1 MQPLRLPCP
10 RSQPGKRPLPA
21 AREKLFPMSFPFAAT
36 RKAPDRK
43 CQPGWGLQRQAPLPR
58 RGHSAGANGPRFG
71 FPGWSIL
78 QVPVLSSLAREKSAS
93 KSDMSVRQGW
103 RFLMPP
109 LLPGTL
115 GCPGSR
121 TRTMPLG
128 RGSAPAGQARIPRS
142 RLPGLHASRQGE
154 LSRVLPGHSL
164 LQCAPDHTL
173 ARTHTRTRRASK
185 TQAPSDSNPAR
196 RSDRPGTLPSPP
208 PGCPCG
214 AIGEGF
220 PSESPAAQSTA
231 AASEERGSL
240 SPARTAPVSARARG
254 RTRPLSSVPCPLLR
268 GDRRLLPPPAGKDCG
283 HPRPGHSPTKRTM
296 QKAFAKIMLQS
307 LAQLENLCKQL
318 YETTD
323 TATRLQAEKAL
334 VEFTNSPDCLSKCQ
348 LLLERGSSSYSQ
360 LLAATCLTKLVSRTN
375 NPLPLEQR
383 IDIRNYVLN
392 YLATRPKL
400 ATFVT
405 QALIQLYARI
415 TKLGWFDCQKDE
427 YVFRNVI
434 TDVTRFL
441 QDSVEHCIIGVT
453 ILSQLTNEIN
463 QADTT
468 HPLTKHRKI
477 ASSFR
482 DSSLFDIFTLSCNL
496 LKQASGKNLNLN
508 DESQHGL
515 LMQLLK
521 LTHNCLNFDFI
532 GTSTDE
538 SSDDLCTVQIPTSW
552 RSAFLDSSTL
562 QLFFDLYHSIPPSFS
577 PLVLSCLVQIASVRR
592 SLFNNAERAK
602 FLSHLVDGVKR
613 ILENPQSLSDPNNY
627 HEFCRLLARLKSNY
641 QLGEL
646 VKVENY
652 PEVIRLIANF
662 TVTSLQHWEFAPN
675 SVHYLLS
682 LWQRLAASVPYVK
695 ATEPHMLETYTP
707 EVTKAYITSRLE
719 SVHIILRDGLEDPL
733 DDTGLVQQQLD
744 QLSTIGRCEYEKTCA
759 LLVQLFDQSAQS
771 YQELLQSAT
780 ASPMDVAVQEGRLT
794 WLVYIIGAV
803 IGGRVS
809 FASTDEQD
817 AMDGELVCRVLQL
830 MNLTD
835 SRLAQAG
842 NEKLE
847 LAMLSFFEQFRK
859 IYIGDQVQKSSK
871 LYRRLSEVLGLND
884 ETMVLSV
891 FIGKIIT
898 NLKYWGRCEP
908 ITSKTLQL
916 LNDLSIGYSSVRK
929 LVKLSAVQFML
940 NNHTS
945 EHFSFLG
952 INNQSNLTDMR
963 CRTTFYT
970 ALGRLLMVDL
980 GEDEDQYEQFMLP
993 LTAAFETVAQMF
1005 STNTFNEQEAKRTLV
1020 GLVRDLRGI
1029 AFAFNAKTSF
1039 MMLFEWIYPSYM
1051 PILQRAI
1058 ELWYH
1063 DPACTT
1069 PVLKLMAEL
1078 VHNRSQRLQ
1087 FDVSSPNGILLF
1099 RETSKM
1105 ITTYGNRILTLGEVP
1120 KDQVYALKLKGISI
1134 CFSMLKAALSGSY
1147 VNFGVFRLYGDDA
1160 LDNALQTFIKLLLSI
1175 PHSDL
1180 LDYPKLSQSYYSLL
1194 EVLTQDHMNFIAS
1207 LEPHVIMY
1215 ILSSISEGL
1224 TALDTMVCT
1233 GCCSCLD
1240 HIVTYLF
1247 KQLSR
1252 STKKRTT
1259 PLTQESDRFLHIMQQ
1274 HPEMIQQMLSTVLN
1288 IIIFEDCRNQWSMS
1302 RPLLGLILLNEKY
1315 FSDLRNS
1322 IVNSQPPEKQ
1332 QAMHLCFE
1340 NLMEGIER
1348 NLLTKNRD
1356 RFTQNLSAFRREVN
1370 DSMKNSTY
1378 GVNSNDMM
1386 S

>member
-1 MQPLRLPCP
+1 M
-10 RSQPGKRPLPA
+10 A
-21 AREKLFPMSFPFAAT
+21 
-36 RKAPDRK
+36 
-43 CQPGWGLQRQAPLPR
+43 
-58 RGHSAGANGPRFG
+58 
-71 FPGWSIL
+71 
-78 QVPVLSSLAREKSAS
+78 
-93 KSDMSVRQGW
+93 
-103 RFLMPP
+103 
-109 LLPGTL
+109 
-115 GCPGSR
+115 
-121 TRTMPLG
+121 
-128 RGSAPAGQARIPRS
+128 
-142 RLPGLHASRQGE
+142 
-154 LSRVLPGHSL
+154 
-164 LQCAPDHTL
+164 DH
-173 ARTHTRTRRASK
+173 
-185 TQAPSDSNPAR
+185 
-196 RSDRPGTLPSPP
+196 
-208 PGCPCG
+208 
-214 AIGEGF
+214 
-220 PSESPAAQSTA
+220 
-231 AASEERGSL
+231 
-240 SPARTAPVSARARG
+240 V
-254 RTRPLSSVPCPLLR
+254 
-268 GDRRLLPPPAGKDCG
+268 
-283 HPRPGHSPTKRTM
+283 
-296 QKAFAKIMLQS
+296 QS

-415 TKLGWFDCQKDE
+415 TKLGWFDCQKDD
-427 YVFRNVI
+427 YVFRNAI

-441 QDSVEHCIIGVT
+441 QDSVEYCIIGVT

-463 QADTT
+463 
-468 HPLTKHRKI
+468 
-477 ASSFR
+477 
-482 DSSLFDIFTLSCNL
+482 
-496 LKQASGKNLNLN
+496 QASGKNLNLN

-733 DDTGLVQQQLD
+733 EDTGLVQQQLD

-771 YQELLQSAT
+771 YQELLQSAS
-780 ASPMDVAVQEGRLT
+780 ASPMDIAVQEGRLT

-993 LTAAFETVAQMF
+993 LTAAFEAVAQMF
-1005 STNTFNEQEAKRTLV
+1005 STNSFNEQEAKRTLV

-1105 ITTYGNRILTLGEVP
+1105 ITMYGNRILTLGEVP
-1120 KDQVYALKLKGISI
+1120 KDQVYALKLKGVSI

-1259 PLTQESDRFLHIMQQ
+1259 PLNQESDRFLHIMQQ

>member
-1 MQPLRLPCP
+1 MGVSRGVALATHGPHIATPL
-10 RSQPGKRPLPA
+10 
-21 AREKLFPMSFPFAAT
+21 
-36 RKAPDRK
+36 D
-43 CQPGWGLQRQAPLPR
+43 
-58 RGHSAGANGPRFG
+58 
-71 FPGWSIL
+71 
-78 QVPVLSSLAREKSAS
+78 
-93 KSDMSVRQGW
+93 
-103 RFLMPP
+103 
-109 LLPGTL
+109 
-115 GCPGSR
+115 
-121 TRTMPLG
+121 
-128 RGSAPAGQARIPRS
+128 
-142 RLPGLHASRQGE
+142 
-154 LSRVLPGHSL
+154 
-164 LQCAPDHTL
+164 
-173 ARTHTRTRRASK
+173 
-185 TQAPSDSNPAR
+185 
-196 RSDRPGTLPSPP
+196 
-208 PGCPCG
+208 
-214 AIGEGF
+214 
-220 PSESPAAQSTA
+220 
-231 AASEERGSL
+231 
-240 SPARTAPVSARARG
+240 
-254 RTRPLSSVPCPLLR
+254 
-268 GDRRLLPPPAGKDCG
+268 
-283 HPRPGHSPTKRTM
+283 
-296 QKAFAKIMLQS
+296 S
-307 LAQLENLCKQL
+307 LAQLEILCKQL

-323 TATRLQAEKAL
+323 TSTRLQAEKAL

-360 LLAATCLTKLVSRTN
+360 LLAATCLSKLVSRTS

-383 IDIRNYVLN
+383 VDIRNYVLN

-400 ATFVT
+400 AAFVT

-415 TKLGWFDCQKDE
+415 TKLGWFDCQKED
-427 YVFRNVI
+427 YAFRNAI
-434 TDVTRFL
+434 ADVTRFL

-482 DSSLFDIFTLSCNL
+482 DTSLFDIFTLSCNL

-508 DESQHGL
+508 DEGQHGL

-521 LTHNCLNFDFI
+521 LAHNCLNFDFI

-562 QLFFDLYHSIPPSFS
+562 QLFFDLYHSIPPSLS

-652 PEVIRLIANF
+652 PE
-662 TVTSLQHWEFAPN
+662 HWEFAPN

-695 ATEPHMLETYTP
+695 ATEPHLLETYTP

-771 YQELLQSAT
+771 YQELLQSTNSSA
-780 ASPMDVAVQEGRLT
+780 MDIAVQEGRLT

-817 AMDGELVCRVLQL
+817 AMDGELVVLQL

-898 NLKYWGRCEP
+898 NLKYWGQCEP

-916 LNDLSIGYSSVRK
+916 LNDLSIGYPFLMDHFSVRK

-952 INNQSNLTDMR
+952 VNNQSNLSDMR

-980 GEDEDQYEQFMLP
+980 GEGPSPGEDEDQFEQFMLP
-993 LTAAFETVAQMF
+993 LTAAFEAVAQMF
-1005 STNTFNEQEAKRTLV
+1005 STNTFNEQEAKLSCGTTFL
-1020 GLVRDLRGI
+1020 
-1029 AFAFNAKTSF
+1029 
-1039 MMLFEWIYPSYM
+1039 
-1051 PILQRAI
+1051 
-1058 ELWYH
+1058 
-1063 DPACTT
+1063 PAPRQCSSSWQNWSTT
-1069 PVLKLMAEL
+1069 
-1078 VHNRSQRLQ
+1078 
-1087 FDVSSPNGILLF
+1087 
-1099 RETSKM
+1099 
-1105 ITTYGNRILTLGEVP
+1105 GNRILTLGEVP

-1134 CFSMLKAALSGSY
+1134 CFSMLKAVLSGNY

-1233 GCCSCLD
+1233 GCCSSLD

-1252 STKKRTT
+1252 STKKR
-1259 PLTQESDRFLHIMQQ
+1259 PAPMAQESDRFLHIMQQ

-1315 FSDLRNS
+1315 FADLRNS

-1356 RFTQNLSAFRREVN
+1356 RFTQNLSVFRREVN

-1378 GVNSNDMM
+1378 GMNSNDMM

>member
-1 MQPLRLPCP
+1 L
-10 RSQPGKRPLPA
+10 
-21 AREKLFPMSFPFAAT
+21 
-36 RKAPDRK
+36 
-43 CQPGWGLQRQAPLPR
+43 
-58 RGHSAGANGPRFG
+58 
-71 FPGWSIL
+71 
-78 QVPVLSSLAREKSAS
+78 
-93 KSDMSVRQGW
+93 
-103 RFLMPP
+103 
-109 LLPGTL
+109 
-115 GCPGSR
+115 
-121 TRTMPLG
+121 
-128 RGSAPAGQARIPRS
+128 
-142 RLPGLHASRQGE
+142 
-154 LSRVLPGHSL
+154 
-164 LQCAPDHTL
+164 
-173 ARTHTRTRRASK
+173 
-185 TQAPSDSNPAR
+185 
-196 RSDRPGTLPSPP
+196 
-208 PGCPCG
+208 
-214 AIGEGF
+214 
-220 PSESPAAQSTA
+220 
-231 AASEERGSL
+231 
-240 SPARTAPVSARARG
+240 
-254 RTRPLSSVPCPLLR
+254 
-268 GDRRLLPPPAGKDCG
+268 
-283 HPRPGHSPTKRTM
+283 
-296 QKAFAKIMLQS
+296 

-323 TATRLQAEKAL
+323 TGTRLQAEKAL
-334 VEFTNSPDCLSKCQ
+334 VEFTNSPECLSKCQ

-434 TDVTRFL
+434 NDVTRFL

-463 QADTT
+463 QVSATAFLSEADTT

-482 DSSLFDIFTLSCNL
+482 DSSLFDIFTLSCSL

-613 ILENPQSLSDPNNY
+613 ILENPQVSLAALHPLPSHFIPKKSFSCPPG
-627 HEFCRLLARLKSNY
+627 HLAK
-641 QLGEL
+641 GENCAAL
-646 VKVENY
+646 
-652 PEVIRLIANF
+652 
-662 TVTSLQHWEFAPN
+662 HWEFAPN

-733 DDTGLVQQQLD
+733 EDTGLVQQQLD

-771 YQELLQSAT
+771 YQELLQSAS
-780 ASPMDVAVQEGRLT
+780 ASPMDLAVQEGRLT

-916 LNDLSIGYSSVRK
+916 NSAASLTPCTYSSVRK

-993 LTAAFETVAQMF
+993 LTAAFEAVAQMF
-1005 STNTFNEQEAKRTLV
+1005 STNSFNEQEAKRTLV

-1029 AFAFNAKTSF
+1029 AFAFNAKSSF

-1120 KDQVYALKLKGISI
+1120 KDQVYALKLKGMEWLGMDWKS
-1134 CFSMLKAALSGSY
+1134 
-1147 VNFGVFRLYGDDA
+1147 
-1160 LDNALQTFIKLLLSI
+1160 
-1175 PHSDL
+1175 
-1180 LDYPKLSQSYYSLL
+1180 
-1194 EVLTQDHMNFIAS
+1194 
-1207 LEPHVIMY
+1207 
-1215 ILSSISEGL
+1215 
-1224 TALDTMVCT
+1224 
-1233 GCCSCLD
+1233 
-1240 HIVTYLF
+1240 
-1247 KQLSR
+1247 
-1252 STKKRTT
+1252 
-1259 PLTQESDRFLHIMQQ
+1259 
-1274 HPEMIQQMLSTVLN
+1274 HP
-1288 IIIFEDCRNQWSMS
+1288 
-1302 RPLLGLILLNEKY
+1302 
-1315 FSDLRNS
+1315 
-1322 IVNSQPPEKQ
+1322 
-1332 QAMHLCFE
+1332 A
-1340 NLMEGIER
+1340 
-1348 NLLTKNRD
+1348 
-1356 RFTQNLSAFRREVN
+1356 
-1370 DSMKNSTY
+1370 
-1378 GVNSNDMM
+1378 
-1386 S
+1386 

>member
-1 MQPLRLPCP
+1 M
-10 RSQPGKRPLPA
+10 
-21 AREKLFPMSFPFAAT
+21 KLNPF
-36 RKAPDRK
+36 
-43 CQPGWGLQRQAPLPR
+43 
-58 RGHSAGANGPRFG
+58 
-71 FPGWSIL
+71 
-78 QVPVLSSLAREKSAS
+78 
-93 KSDMSVRQGW
+93 
-103 RFLMPP
+103 PP
-109 LLPGTL
+109 LF
-115 GCPGSR
+115 S
-121 TRTMPLG
+121 
-128 RGSAPAGQARIPRS
+128 Q
-142 RLPGLHASRQGE
+142 
-154 LSRVLPGHSL
+154 
-164 LQCAPDHTL
+164 
-173 ARTHTRTRRASK
+173 
-185 TQAPSDSNPAR
+185 
-196 RSDRPGTLPSPP
+196 
-208 PGCPCG
+208 
-214 AIGEGF
+214 
-220 PSESPAAQSTA
+220 
-231 AASEERGSL
+231 
-240 SPARTAPVSARARG
+240 
-254 RTRPLSSVPCPLLR
+254 
-268 GDRRLLPPPAGKDCG
+268 
-283 HPRPGHSPTKRTM
+283 
-296 QKAFAKIMLQS
+296 
-307 LAQLENLCKQL
+307 
-318 YETTD
+318 
-323 TATRLQAEKAL
+323 
-334 VEFTNSPDCLSKCQ
+334 
-348 LLLERGSSSYSQ
+348 SSYSQ

-415 TKLGWFDCQKDE
+415 TKLGWFDCQKDD
-427 YVFRNVI
+427 YVFRNAI

-441 QDSVEHCIIGVT
+441 QDSVEYCIIGVT

-463 QADTT
+463 QVSATAFLIEADTT

-613 ILENPQSLSDPNNY
+613 ILENPQ
-627 HEFCRLLARLKSNY
+627 
-641 QLGEL
+641 
-646 VKVENY
+646 
-652 PEVIRLIANF
+652 
-662 TVTSLQHWEFAPN
+662 HWEFAPN

-733 DDTGLVQQQLD
+733 EDTGLVQQQLD

-771 YQELLQSAT
+771 YQELLQSAS
-780 ASPMDVAVQEGRLT
+780 ASPMDIAVQEGRLT

-993 LTAAFETVAQMF
+993 LTAAFEAVAQMF
-1005 STNTFNEQEAKRTLV
+1005 STNSFNEQEAKRTLV

-1105 ITTYGNRILTLGEVP
+1105 ITMYGNRILTLGEVP

-1259 PLTQESDRFLHIMQQ
+1259 PLNQESDRFLHIMQQ

>member
-1 MQPLRLPCP
+1 
-10 RSQPGKRPLPA
+10 
-21 AREKLFPMSFPFAAT
+21 
-36 RKAPDRK
+36 
-43 CQPGWGLQRQAPLPR
+43 
-58 RGHSAGANGPRFG
+58 
-71 FPGWSIL
+71 
-78 QVPVLSSLAREKSAS
+78 
-93 KSDMSVRQGW
+93 
-103 RFLMPP
+103 
-109 LLPGTL
+109 
-115 GCPGSR
+115 
-121 TRTMPLG
+121 
-128 RGSAPAGQARIPRS
+128 
-142 RLPGLHASRQGE
+142 
-154 LSRVLPGHSL
+154 
-164 LQCAPDHTL
+164 
-173 ARTHTRTRRASK
+173 
-185 TQAPSDSNPAR
+185 
-196 RSDRPGTLPSPP
+196 
-208 PGCPCG
+208 
-214 AIGEGF
+214 
-220 PSESPAAQSTA
+220 
-231 AASEERGSL
+231 
-240 SPARTAPVSARARG
+240 
-254 RTRPLSSVPCPLLR
+254 
-268 GDRRLLPPPAGKDCG
+268 
-283 HPRPGHSPTKRTM
+283 
-296 QKAFAKIMLQS
+296 
-307 LAQLENLCKQL
+307 
-318 YETTD
+318 
-323 TATRLQAEKAL
+323 
-334 VEFTNSPDCLSKCQ
+334 
-348 LLLERGSSSYSQ
+348 
-360 LLAATCLTKLVSRTN
+360 
-375 NPLPLEQR
+375 
-383 IDIRNYVLN
+383 
-392 YLATRPKL
+392 
-400 ATFVT
+400 
-405 QALIQLYARI
+405 
-415 TKLGWFDCQKDE
+415 
-427 YVFRNVI
+427 
-434 TDVTRFL
+434 
-441 QDSVEHCIIGVT
+441 
-453 ILSQLTNEIN
+453 
-463 QADTT
+463 
-468 HPLTKHRKI
+468 
-477 ASSFR
+477 
-482 DSSLFDIFTLSCNL
+482 
-496 LKQASGKNLNLN
+496 
-508 DESQHGL
+508 
-515 LMQLLK
+515 MQLLK
-521 LTHNCLNFDFI
+521 LAHNCLNFDFI

-562 QLFFDLYHSIPPSFS
+562 QLFFDLYHSIPPSLS

-613 ILENPQSLSDPNNY
+613 ILENPQSLSDLNNY

-733 DDTGLVQQQLD
+733 DDAGLVQQQLD

-771 YQELLQSAT
+771 YQELLQST
-780 ASPMDVAVQEGRLT
+780 NSSTMDIAVQEGRLT

-898 NLKYWGRCEP
+898 NLKYWGQCEP

-916 LNDLSIGYSSVRK
+916 LNDLSIGYPYTHV
-929 LVKLSAVQFML
+929 
-940 NNHTS
+940 S

-952 INNQSNLTDMR
+952 VNNQANLSDMR

-980 GEDEDQYEQFMLP
+980 GEDEDQFEQFMLP
-993 LTAAFETVAQMF
+993 LTAAFEAIAQMF
-1005 STNTFNEQEAKRTLV
+1005 STNTFNEQERTLV

-1039 MMLFEWIYPSYM
+1039 MMLFDWIYPSYM

-1063 DPACTT
+1063 VPACTT

-1087 FDVSSPNGILLF
+1087 FDFDVSSPNGILLF

-1134 CFSMLKAALSGSY
+1134 CFSMLKAVLSGNY

-1207 LEPHVIMY
+1207 LEPHVVMY

-1233 GCCSCLD
+1233 GCCSSLD

-1252 STKKRTT
+1252 STKKRAA
-1259 PLTQESDRFLHIMQQ
+1259 PMAQESDRFLHIMQQ

-1315 FSDLRNS
+1315 FADLRNS

-1356 RFTQNLSAFRREVN
+1356 R
-1370 DSMKNSTY
+1370 
-1378 GVNSNDMM
+1378 
-1386 S
+1386 

>member
-1 MQPLRLPCP
+1 MC
-10 RSQPGKRPLPA
+10 S
-21 AREKLFPMSFPFAAT
+21 
-36 RKAPDRK
+36 
-43 CQPGWGLQRQAPLPR
+43 
-58 RGHSAGANGPRFG
+58 N
-71 FPGWSIL
+71 
-78 QVPVLSSLAREKSAS
+78 LALKVSAS
-93 KSDMSVRQGW
+93 AD
-103 RFLMPP
+103 
-109 LLPGTL
+109 
-115 GCPGSR
+115 
-121 TRTMPLG
+121 
-128 RGSAPAGQARIPRS
+128 
-142 RLPGLHASRQGE
+142 
-154 LSRVLPGHSL
+154 
-164 LQCAPDHTL
+164 
-173 ARTHTRTRRASK
+173 
-185 TQAPSDSNPAR
+185 
-196 RSDRPGTLPSPP
+196 
-208 PGCPCG
+208 
-214 AIGEGF
+214 
-220 PSESPAAQSTA
+220 
-231 AASEERGSL
+231 
-240 SPARTAPVSARARG
+240 
-254 RTRPLSSVPCPLLR
+254 
-268 GDRRLLPPPAGKDCG
+268 
-283 HPRPGHSPTKRTM
+283 
-296 QKAFAKIMLQS
+296 S
-307 LAQLENLCKQL
+307 LAQLEILCKQL
-318 YETTD
+318 YETTE
-323 TATRLQAEKAL
+323 TGVRLQAEKAL

-360 LLAATCLTKLVSRTN
+360 LLAATCLSKLVSRTN

-400 ATFVT
+400 AEFVT
-405 QALIQLYARI
+405 QALIQLYSRI
-415 TKLGWFDCQKDE
+415 TKLGWFDCQKDD

-434 TDVTRFL
+434 ADVTRFL
-441 QDSVEHCIIGVT
+441 QQDSVEHCIIGVT

-463 QADTT
+463 QADTS

-521 LTHNCLNFDFI
+521 LSHNCLNYDFI

-562 QLFFDLYHSIPPSFS
+562 QLFFDLYHSIPPSLS

-695 ATEPHMLETYTP
+695 ATEPHLLETYTP

-719 SVHIILRDGLEDPL
+719 SVCIILRDGLEDPL
-733 DDTGLVQQQLD
+733 DDAGLVQQQLD

-759 LLVQLFDQSAQS
+759 LLVQLFDQSAQT
-771 YQELLQSAT
+771 YQELLQST
-780 ASPMDVAVQEGRLT
+780 NSSTIDITVQEGRLT

-842 NEKLE
+842 NERLE

-898 NLKYWGRCEP
+898 NLKYWGQCEP

-952 INNQSNLTDMR
+952 VNNQSNLSDMR

-980 GEDEDQYEQFMLP
+980 GEDEDQFEQFMLP

-1039 MMLFEWIYPSYM
+1039 MMLFDWM
-1051 PILQRAI
+1051 
-1058 ELWYH
+1058 
-1063 DPACTT
+1063 
-1069 PVLKLMAEL
+1069 
-1078 VHNRSQRLQ
+1078 SQRLQ

-1105 ITTYGNRILTLGEVP
+1105 ITTYGNRILTIGEVP
-1120 KDQVYALKLKGISI
+1120 KDQMYSVKLKGVSV
-1134 CFSMLKAALSGSY
+1134 CFSMLKAVLSGNY

-1180 LDYPKLSQSYYSLL
+1180 LDYPKLSQSFYSLL

-1207 LEPHVIMY
+1207 LEPHVVMY

-1233 GCCSCLD
+1233 GCCSSLD
-1240 HIVTYLF
+1240 HIATYLF

-1252 STKKRTT
+1252 STKKRPVAMATD
-1259 PLTQESDRFLHIMQQ
+1259 ERFLHIMQQ

-1315 FSDLRNS
+1315 FADLRNS

-1356 RFTQNLSAFRREVN
+1356 RFTQNLSVFRREVN
-1370 DSMKNSTY
+1370 DSMKNSSY
-1378 GVNSNDMM
+1378 GVNTNDMM

>member
-1 MQPLRLPCP
+1 ARLI
-10 RSQPGKRPLPA
+10 
-21 AREKLFPMSFPFAAT
+21 SFLT
-36 RKAPDRK
+36 D
-43 CQPGWGLQRQAPLPR
+43 
-58 RGHSAGANGPRFG
+58 
-71 FPGWSIL
+71 
-78 QVPVLSSLAREKSAS
+78 LS
-93 KSDMSVRQGW
+93 
-103 RFLMPP
+103 
-109 LLPGTL
+109 
-115 GCPGSR
+115 
-121 TRTMPLG
+121 
-128 RGSAPAGQARIPRS
+128 
-142 RLPGLHASRQGE
+142 
-154 LSRVLPGHSL
+154 
-164 LQCAPDHTL
+164 
-173 ARTHTRTRRASK
+173 
-185 TQAPSDSNPAR
+185 
-196 RSDRPGTLPSPP
+196 
-208 PGCPCG
+208 
-214 AIGEGF
+214 
-220 PSESPAAQSTA
+220 
-231 AASEERGSL
+231 
-240 SPARTAPVSARARG
+240 
-254 RTRPLSSVPCPLLR
+254 
-268 GDRRLLPPPAGKDCG
+268 
-283 HPRPGHSPTKRTM
+283 
-296 QKAFAKIMLQS
+296 QS

-323 TATRLQAEKAL
+323 TTTRLQAEKAL

-415 TKLGWFDCQKDE
+415 TKLGWFDCQKDD
-427 YVFRNVI
+427 YVFRNAI

-441 QDSVEHCIIGVT
+441 QDSVEYCIIGVT

-463 QADTT
+463 QVSATAFLIEADTT

-733 DDTGLVQQQLD
+733 EDTGLVQQQLD

-771 YQELLQSAT
+771 YQELLQSAS
-780 ASPMDVAVQEGRLT
+780 ASPMDIAVQEGRLT

-916 LNDLSIGYSSVRK
+916 LNDLSIGYPFQNR
-929 LVKLSAVQFML
+929 
-940 NNHTS
+940 TCRS
-945 EHFSFLG
+945 EHFAFLG

-993 LTAAFETVAQMF
+993 LTAAFEAVAQMF
-1005 STNTFNEQEAKRTLV
+1005 STNSFNEQEAKRTLV

-1105 ITTYGNRILTLGEVP
+1105 ITMYGNRILTLGEVP

-1207 LEPHVIMY
+1207 LEPRVIMY

-1224 TALDTMVCT
+1224 TALGKHLGGLVDTMVCT

-1259 PLTQESDRFLHIMQQ
+1259 PLNQESDRFLHIMQQ

-1302 RPLLGLILLNEKY
+1302 RPLLGLILLNEKVREPAPCGHRDTPPPDGETGEWPISEPDGRPVRLSPYSLLTFSRFAPQY

>member
-1 MQPLRLPCP
+1 MEQNGGSC
-10 RSQPGKRPLPA
+10 A
-21 AREKLFPMSFPFAAT
+21 AIAAL
-36 RKAPDRK
+36 D
-43 CQPGWGLQRQAPLPR
+43 
-58 RGHSAGANGPRFG
+58 
-71 FPGWSIL
+71 
-78 QVPVLSSLAREKSAS
+78 
-93 KSDMSVRQGW
+93 
-103 RFLMPP
+103 
-109 LLPGTL
+109 
-115 GCPGSR
+115 
-121 TRTMPLG
+121 
-128 RGSAPAGQARIPRS
+128 
-142 RLPGLHASRQGE
+142 
-154 LSRVLPGHSL
+154 SRVIAVNC
-164 LQCAPDHTL
+164 Q
-173 ARTHTRTRRASK
+173 TR
-185 TQAPSDSNPAR
+185 QY
-196 RSDRPGTLPSPP
+196 
-208 PGCPCG
+208 
-214 AIGEGF
+214 
-220 PSESPAAQSTA
+220 
-231 AASEERGSL
+231 
-240 SPARTAPVSARARG
+240 
-254 RTRPLSSVPCPLLR
+254 
-268 GDRRLLPPPAGKDCG
+268 
-283 HPRPGHSPTKRTM
+283 HW
-296 QKAFAKIMLQS
+296 S
-307 LAQLENLCKQL
+307 LAQLEILCKQL

-323 TATRLQAEKAL
+323 TTTRVQAEKAL
-334 VEFTNSPDCLSKCQ
+334 VEFTNNPDCLSKCQ
-348 LLLERGSSSYSQ
+348 LLLERGSSSYSH
-360 LLAATCLTKLVSRTN
+360 LLAATSLSKLVSRTS

-400 ATFVT
+400 AAFVT

-415 TKLGWFDCQKDE
+415 TKLGWFDCQKED

-434 TDVTRFL
+434 VDVTRFL
-441 QDSVEHCIIGVT
+441 QADS
-453 ILSQLTNEIN
+453 S
-463 QADTT
+463 

-521 LTHNCLNFDFI
+521 LAHNCLNFDFI

-562 QLFFDLYHSIPPSFS
+562 QLFFDLYHSIPPSLS

-719 SVHIILRDGLEDPL
+719 SIHVILRDGLEDPL
-733 DDTGLVQQQLD
+733 DDAGLVQQQLD

-771 YQELLQSAT
+771 YQELLQST
-780 ASPMDVAVQEGRLT
+780 NSSTMDIAVQEGRLT

-859 IYIGDQVQKSSK
+859 IYIGDQ

-891 FIGKIIT
+891 FIGKI
-898 NLKYWGRCEP
+898 
-908 ITSKTLQL
+908 
-916 LNDLSIGYSSVRK
+916 SVRK

-952 INNQSNLTDMR
+952 VNNQANLSDMR

-980 GEDEDQYEQFMLP
+980 GEDEDQFEQFMLP
-993 LTAAFETVAQMF
+993 LTAAFEAVAQMF

-1039 MMLFEWIYPSYM
+1039 MMLFDWMYPLDQIPFLPSYPTYM

-1063 DPACTT
+1063 VPACTT

-1134 CFSMLKAALSGSY
+1134 CFSMLKAVLSGNY

-1207 LEPHVIMY
+1207 LEPHVVMY

-1233 GCCSCLD
+1233 GCCSSLD

-1252 STKKRTT
+1252 STKKRAA
-1259 PLTQESDRFLHIMQQ
+1259 PMAQESDRFLHIMQQ
-1274 HPEMIQQMLSTVLN
+1274 HPEMIQQESVVYVTATSWFDSTQR
-1288 IIIFEDCRNQWSMS
+1288 E
-1302 RPLLGLILLNEKY
+1302 
-1315 FSDLRNS
+1315 DLRNS

-1356 RFTQNLSAFRREVN
+1356 RFTQNLSVFRREVN

>member
-1 MQPLRLPCP
+1 HLDQP
-10 RSQPGKRPLPA
+10 
-21 AREKLFPMSFPFAAT
+21 
-36 RKAPDRK
+36 
-43 CQPGWGLQRQAPLPR
+43 
-58 RGHSAGANGPRFG
+58 
-71 FPGWSIL
+71 
-78 QVPVLSSLAREKSAS
+78 
-93 KSDMSVRQGW
+93 
-103 RFLMPP
+103 
-109 LLPGTL
+109 
-115 GCPGSR
+115 
-121 TRTMPLG
+121 
-128 RGSAPAGQARIPRS
+128 
-142 RLPGLHASRQGE
+142 
-154 LSRVLPGHSL
+154 
-164 LQCAPDHTL
+164 
-173 ARTHTRTRRASK
+173 
-185 TQAPSDSNPAR
+185 
-196 RSDRPGTLPSPP
+196 
-208 PGCPCG
+208 
-214 AIGEGF
+214 
-220 PSESPAAQSTA
+220 
-231 AASEERGSL
+231 
-240 SPARTAPVSARARG
+240 
-254 RTRPLSSVPCPLLR
+254 
-268 GDRRLLPPPAGKDCG
+268 
-283 HPRPGHSPTKRTM
+283 
-296 QKAFAKIMLQS
+296 S
-307 LAQLENLCKQL
+307 LAQLEILCKQL

-323 TATRLQAEKAL
+323 TSTRLQAEKAL

-360 LLAATCLTKLVSRTN
+360 LLAATCLSKLVSRTS

-400 ATFVT
+400 AAFVT

-415 TKLGWFDCQKDE
+415 TKLGWFDCQKED

-434 TDVTRFL
+434 VDVTRFL

-508 DESQHGL
+508 DEGQHGL

-521 LTHNCLNFDFI
+521 LAHNCLNFDFI

-562 QLFFDLYHSIPPSFS
+562 QLFFDLYHSIPPSLS

-695 ATEPHMLETYTP
+695 ATEPHMLETFTP

-733 DDTGLVQQQLD
+733 DDAGLVQQQLD

-771 YQELLQSAT
+771 YQELLQST
-780 ASPMDVAVQEGRLT
+780 NSSSMDIAVQEGRLT

-898 NLKYWGRCEP
+898 NLKYWGQCEP

-916 LNDLSIGYSSVRK
+916 LNDLSVRK

-952 INNQSNLTDMR
+952 VNNQSNLSDMR

-980 GEDEDQYEQFMLP
+980 GEDEDQFEQFMLP
-993 LTAAFETVAQMF
+993 LTAAFEAVAQMF
-1005 STNTFNEQEAKRTLV
+1005 STNTFNEQEAQRTLV

-1039 MMLFEWIYPSYM
+1039 MMLFDWIYPSYI

-1063 DPACTT
+1063 VPACTT

-1105 ITTYGNRILTLGEVP
+1105 ITTY
-1120 KDQVYALKLKGISI
+1120 D
-1134 CFSMLKAALSGSY
+1134 LSDCCVVCSW
-1147 VNFGVFRLYGDDA
+1147 
-1160 LDNALQTFIKLLLSI
+1160 Q
-1175 PHSDL
+1175 
-1180 LDYPKLSQSYYSLL
+1180 DYPKLSQSYYSLL

-1207 LEPHVIMY
+1207 LEPHVVLY

-1233 GCCSCLD
+1233 GCCSSLD

-1252 STKKRTT
+1252 STKKRAA
-1259 PLTQESDRFLHIMQQ
+1259 PMAQESDRFFHIMQQ

-1315 FSDLRNS
+1315 FADLRNS

-1356 RFTQNLSAFRREVN
+1356 RFTQNLSVFRREVN

>member
-1 MQPLRLPCP
+1 
-10 RSQPGKRPLPA
+10 
-21 AREKLFPMSFPFAAT
+21 AR
-36 RKAPDRK
+36 DR
-43 CQPGWGLQRQAPLPR
+43 GL
-58 RGHSAGANGPRFG
+58 
-71 FPGWSIL
+71 
-78 QVPVLSSLAREKSAS
+78 
-93 KSDMSVRQGW
+93 
-103 RFLMPP
+103 
-109 LLPGTL
+109 
-115 GCPGSR
+115 
-121 TRTMPLG
+121 
-128 RGSAPAGQARIPRS
+128 
-142 RLPGLHASRQGE
+142 
-154 LSRVLPGHSL
+154 
-164 LQCAPDHTL
+164 
-173 ARTHTRTRRASK
+173 
-185 TQAPSDSNPAR
+185 
-196 RSDRPGTLPSPP
+196 
-208 PGCPCG
+208 
-214 AIGEGF
+214 
-220 PSESPAAQSTA
+220 
-231 AASEERGSL
+231 
-240 SPARTAPVSARARG
+240 
-254 RTRPLSSVPCPLLR
+254 
-268 GDRRLLPPPAGKDCG
+268 
-283 HPRPGHSPTKRTM
+283 
-296 QKAFAKIMLQS
+296 S

-323 TATRLQAEKAL
+323 TTTRLQAEKAL

-360 LLAATCLTKLVSRTN
+360 LLAATCLTKLVSCTN
-375 NPLPLEQR
+375 NPLPLERR
-383 IDIRNYVLN
+383 IDTRNYVLN

-400 ATFVT
+400 ATFMT

-415 TKLGWFDCQKDE
+415 TKLGCFDCQKDD
-427 YVFRNVI
+427 YVFRNAI

-441 QDSVEHCIIGVT
+441 QDSVECCIIGVT
-453 ILSQLTNEIN
+453 VLSQLTNEIN

-468 HPLTKHRKI
+468 QPLTKHRKI
-477 ASSFR
+477 ASSFC

-521 LTHNCLNFDFI
+521 LTHNCLNLTHRADSHQLEISILRFFN
-532 GTSTDE
+532 
-538 SSDDLCTVQIPTSW
+538 
-552 RSAFLDSSTL
+552 SAAK
-562 QLFFDLYHSIPPSFS
+562 I
-577 PLVLSCLVQIASVRR
+577 
-592 SLFNNAERAK
+592 LFNNVERAK

-613 ILENPQSLSDPNNY
+613 ILEITQFVRPNNY
-627 HEFCRLLARLKSNY
+627 HEFCRLLSNY

-652 PEVIRLIANF
+652 PE
-662 TVTSLQHWEFAPN
+662 HWEFAPN

-682 LWQRLAASVPYVK
+682 LWQWLAASVPISK
-695 ATEPHMLETYTP
+695 PRAPHAGNFTP
-707 EVTKAYITSRLE
+707 RRSSSL
-719 SVHIILRDGLEDPL
+719 HHILRCLEDPL
-733 DDTGLVQQQLD
+733 EDTGLVQQQLD
-744 QLSTIGRCEYEKTCA
+744 QLSTIGVVSTRRHCTPCA
-759 LLVQLFDQSAQS
+759 VVYQS
-771 YQELLQSAT
+771 LLQSAS
-780 ASPMDVAVQEGRLT
+780 ASPMTLQSLMSKTPWMVSLSI
-794 WLVYIIGAV
+794 LVWP
-803 IGGRVS
+803 RRS
-809 FASTDEQD
+809 
-817 AMDGELVCRVLQL
+817 
-830 MNLTD
+830 
-835 SRLAQAG
+835 
-842 NEKLE
+842 
-847 LAMLSFFEQFRK
+847 AMLSFFEQFHK

-898 NLKYWGRCEP
+898 NLKYWGCCEP

-916 LNDLSIGYSSVRK
+916 LNDFSIGYSSIRK

-940 NNHTS
+940 NNHT
-945 EHFSFLG
+945 
-952 INNQSNLTDMR
+952 IQLTDMR

-980 GEDEDQYEQFMLP
+980 GEDEDQYEQFI
-993 LTAAFETVAQMF
+993 LTN
-1005 STNTFNEQEAKRTLV
+1005 SFNEQEAKRTLV

-1078 VHNRSQRLQ
+1078 VDSRSQRLQ
-1087 FDVSSPNGILLF
+1087 FDVSSPSGILLF

-1105 ITTYGNRILTLGEVP
+1105 ITMYGNRILTLGEVP

-1147 VNFGVFRLYGDDA
+1147 INFGVFRLYGGDA

-1180 LDYPKLSQSYYSLL
+1180 LDYPKLNQSYYSLL

-1207 LEPHVIMY
+1207 LEPH

-1240 HIVTYLF
+1240 HLVAYLF

-1259 PLTQESDRFLHIMQQ
+1259 PLNQESDRFLHIIQQ
-1274 HPEMIQQMLSTVLN
+1274 HLEMIQQMLSTVLN

-1356 RFTQNLSAFRREVN
+1356 RFTQNLS
-1370 DSMKNSTY
+1370 NSTY

>member
-1 MQPLRLPCP
+1 
-10 RSQPGKRPLPA
+10 
-21 AREKLFPMSFPFAAT
+21 
-36 RKAPDRK
+36 
-43 CQPGWGLQRQAPLPR
+43 
-58 RGHSAGANGPRFG
+58 
-71 FPGWSIL
+71 
-78 QVPVLSSLAREKSAS
+78 SL
-93 KSDMSVRQGW
+93 
-103 RFLMPP
+103 
-109 LLPGTL
+109 
-115 GCPGSR
+115 
-121 TRTMPLG
+121 
-128 RGSAPAGQARIPRS
+128 
-142 RLPGLHASRQGE
+142 
-154 LSRVLPGHSL
+154 
-164 LQCAPDHTL
+164 DH
-173 ARTHTRTRRASK
+173 
-185 TQAPSDSNPAR
+185 
-196 RSDRPGTLPSPP
+196 
-208 PGCPCG
+208 
-214 AIGEGF
+214 
-220 PSESPAAQSTA
+220 
-231 AASEERGSL
+231 
-240 SPARTAPVSARARG
+240 
-254 RTRPLSSVPCPLLR
+254 
-268 GDRRLLPPPAGKDCG
+268 
-283 HPRPGHSPTKRTM
+283 
-296 QKAFAKIMLQS
+296 S
-307 LAQLENLCKQL
+307 LAQLEILCKQL

-323 TATRLQAEKAL
+323 TSTRLQAEKAL
-334 VEFTNSPDCLSKCQ
+334 VEFTNSPECLSKCQ

-360 LLAATCLTKLVSRTN
+360 LLAATCLTKLVSRST

-383 IDIRNYVLN
+383 IDIRNYVLT

-400 ATFVT
+400 ASFVT

-415 TKLGWFDCQKDE
+415 TKLGWFDSQKDE

-434 TDVTRFL
+434 GDVTRFL
-441 QDSVEHCIIGVT
+441 QDSVEYCVIGVS

-463 QADTT
+463 QADAT

-482 DSSLFDIFTLSCNL
+482 DSALFDIFTLSCNL
-496 LKQASGKNLNLN
+496 LKQASGKSLLLS
-508 DESQHGL
+508 DGSQHDL

-562 QLFFDLYHSIPPSFS
+562 QLFFDLYHSIPPNFS

-695 ATEPHMLETYTP
+695 ATEPHLLETYTP
-707 EVTKAYITSRLE
+707 EVTKAYVTSRLE

-733 DDTGLVQQQLD
+733 EDAGLVQQQLD
-744 QLSTIGRCEYEKTCA
+744 QLSTIGRCEYDKTCA
-759 LLVQLFDQSAQS
+759 LLVQLFDQSAQT
-771 YQELLQSAT
+771 YQELLQSGSAP
-780 ASPMDVAVQEGRLT
+780 SMELAVQEGRLT

-847 LAMLSFFEQFRK
+847 LSMLSFFEQFRK

-871 LYRRLSEVLGLND
+871 LYRRLSDVLGLND
-884 ETMVLSV
+884 ETMVLSI

-916 LNDLSIGYSSVRK
+916 LNDLSIGYPDSVRK

-952 INNQSNLTDMR
+952 INSQSNLSDMR

-980 GEDEDQYEQFMLP
+980 GEDEEQFSQFMMP
-993 LTAAFETVAQMF
+993 LTAAFESLAQMF
-1005 STNTFNEQEAKRTLV
+1005 NSNNFNEQEAKRSLV

-1029 AFAFNAKTSF
+1029 AFAFNAKSSF
-1039 MMLFEWIYPSYM
+1039 MMLFDWIYPAYM

-1058 ELWYH
+1058 ELWFH

-1069 PVLKLMAEL
+1069 PILKLMAEL

-1087 FDVSSPNGILLF
+1087 FDVSSPNGILFLHPC
-1099 RETSKM
+1099 
-1105 ITTYGNRILTLGEVP
+1105 NRILTLGELP
-1120 KDQVYALKLKGISI
+1120 KEQLYVLKLKGISI
-1134 CFSMLKAALSGSY
+1134 CFSVLKAALSGNY
-1147 VNFGVFRLYGDDA
+1147 VNFGVFRLYGDEA
-1160 LDNALQTFIKLLLSI
+1160 LDNALQTFVKLLLSV

-1194 EVLTQDHMNFIAS
+1194 EVLTQDHMSFIAS

-1252 STKKRTT
+1252 SGKKRGA
-1259 PLTQESDRFLHIMQQ
+1259 PPPQESERFLHIMQQ

-1315 FSDLRNS
+1315 FSDLRSS
-1322 IVNSQPPEKQ
+1322 IVSSQPPEKQ

-1340 NLMEGIER
+1340 NLMEGIEG

-1370 DSMKNSTY
+1370 DSMKNSSC
-1378 GVNSNDMM
+1378 GPNSNEMM

>member
-1 MQPLRLPCP
+1 M
-10 RSQPGKRPLPA
+10 A
-21 AREKLFPMSFPFAAT
+21 
-36 RKAPDRK
+36 
-43 CQPGWGLQRQAPLPR
+43 
-58 RGHSAGANGPRFG
+58 
-71 FPGWSIL
+71 
-78 QVPVLSSLAREKSAS
+78 
-93 KSDMSVRQGW
+93 
-103 RFLMPP
+103 
-109 LLPGTL
+109 
-115 GCPGSR
+115 
-121 TRTMPLG
+121 
-128 RGSAPAGQARIPRS
+128 
-142 RLPGLHASRQGE
+142 
-154 LSRVLPGHSL
+154 
-164 LQCAPDHTL
+164 DH
-173 ARTHTRTRRASK
+173 
-185 TQAPSDSNPAR
+185 
-196 RSDRPGTLPSPP
+196 
-208 PGCPCG
+208 
-214 AIGEGF
+214 
-220 PSESPAAQSTA
+220 
-231 AASEERGSL
+231 
-240 SPARTAPVSARARG
+240 V
-254 RTRPLSSVPCPLLR
+254 
-268 GDRRLLPPPAGKDCG
+268 
-283 HPRPGHSPTKRTM
+283 
-296 QKAFAKIMLQS
+296 QS

-323 TATRLQAEKAL
+323 TTTRLQAEKAL

-415 TKLGWFDCQKDE
+415 TKLGWFDCQKDD
-427 YVFRNVI
+427 YVFRNAI

-441 QDSVEHCIIGVT
+441 QDSVEYCIIGVT

-733 DDTGLVQQQLD
+733 EDTGLVQQQLD
-744 QLSTIGRCEYEKTCA
+744 QLSTIGRCEYEKT
-759 LLVQLFDQSAQS
+759 
-771 YQELLQSAT
+771 
-780 ASPMDVAVQEGRLT
+780 
-794 WLVYIIGAV
+794 
-803 IGGRVS
+803 
-809 FASTDEQD
+809 
-817 AMDGELVCRVLQL
+817 
-830 MNLTD
+830 
-835 SRLAQAG
+835 
-842 NEKLE
+842 
-847 LAMLSFFEQFRK
+847 FFEQFRK

-993 LTAAFETVAQMF
+993 LTAAFEAVAQMF
-1005 STNTFNEQEAKRTLV
+1005 STNSFNEQEAKRTLV

-1105 ITTYGNRILTLGEVP
+1105 ITMYGNRILTLGEVP

-1252 STKKRTT
+1252 STKKRTA
-1259 PLTQESDRFLHIMQQ
+1259 PLNQESDRFLHIMQQ

-1315 FSDLRNS
+1315 FSDLRSS

>member
-1 MQPLRLPCP
+1 MR
-10 RSQPGKRPLPA
+10 
-21 AREKLFPMSFPFAAT
+21 
-36 RKAPDRK
+36 
-43 CQPGWGLQRQAPLPR
+43 
-58 RGHSAGANGPRFG
+58 
-71 FPGWSIL
+71 
-78 QVPVLSSLAREKSAS
+78 
-93 KSDMSVRQGW
+93 
-103 RFLMPP
+103 
-109 LLPGTL
+109 
-115 GCPGSR
+115 
-121 TRTMPLG
+121 
-128 RGSAPAGQARIPRS
+128 
-142 RLPGLHASRQGE
+142 
-154 LSRVLPGHSL
+154 
-164 LQCAPDHTL
+164 
-173 ARTHTRTRRASK
+173 
-185 TQAPSDSNPAR
+185 
-196 RSDRPGTLPSPP
+196 
-208 PGCPCG
+208 
-214 AIGEGF
+214 
-220 PSESPAAQSTA
+220 
-231 AASEERGSL
+231 
-240 SPARTAPVSARARG
+240 
-254 RTRPLSSVPCPLLR
+254 
-268 GDRRLLPPPAGKDCG
+268 
-283 HPRPGHSPTKRTM
+283 
-296 QKAFAKIMLQS
+296 S
-307 LAQLENLCKQL
+307 LAQLEILCKQL
-318 YETTD
+318 YETTE
-323 TATRLQAEKAL
+323 TGVRLQAEKAL
-334 VEFTNSPDCLSKCQ
+334 VEFTNSPDCLIKCQ

-360 LLAATCLTKLVSRTN
+360 LLAATCLSKLVSRTS

-400 ATFVT
+400 AEFVT
-405 QALIQLYARI
+405 QALIQLYSRI
-415 TKLGWFDCQKDE
+415 TKLGWFDCQKDD

-434 TDVTRFL
+434 ADVTRFL

-463 QADTT
+463 QADTS

-521 LTHNCLNFDFI
+521 LSHNCLNYDFI

-552 RSAFLDSSTL
+552 RSGVVVSSPDSVSEEV
-562 QLFFDLYHSIPPSFS
+562 S
-577 PLVLSCLVQIASVRR
+577 
-592 SLFNNAERAK
+592 
-602 FLSHLVDGVKR
+602 
-613 ILENPQSLSDPNNY
+613 
-627 HEFCRLLARLKSNY
+627 SNY

-695 ATEPHMLETYTP
+695 ATEPHLLETYTP

-719 SVHIILRDGLEDPL
+719 SVCIILRDGLEDPL
-733 DDTGLVQQQLD
+733 DDAGLVQQQLD

-759 LLVQLFDQSAQS
+759 LLVQLFDQSAQT
-771 YQELLQSAT
+771 YQELLQST
-780 ASPMDVAVQEGRLT
+780 NSSTIDITVQEGRLT

-842 NEKLE
+842 NERLE
-847 LAMLSFFEQFRK
+847 LAMLSFFDQFRK

-898 NLKYWGRCEP
+898 NLKYWGQCEP
-908 ITSKTLQL
+908 ITSKTLH
-916 LNDLSIGYSSVRK
+916 SVRK

-952 INNQSNLTDMR
+952 VNNQSNLSDMR

-980 GEDEDQYEQFMLP
+980 
-993 LTAAFETVAQMF
+993 VAQMF

-1039 MMLFEWIYPSYM
+1039 MMLFDWIYPAYM

-1063 DPACTT
+1063 VPACTT

-1105 ITTYGNRILTLGEVP
+1105 ITTYGNRILTIGEVP
-1120 KDQVYALKLKGISI
+1120 KDQMYSVKLKGVSV
-1134 CFSMLKAALSGSY
+1134 CFSMLKAVLSGNY

-1180 LDYPKLSQSYYSLL
+1180 LDYPKLSQSFYSLL

-1207 LEPHVIMY
+1207 LEPHVVI
-1215 ILSSISEGL
+1215 
-1224 TALDTMVCT
+1224 
-1233 GCCSCLD
+1233 LD
-1240 HIVTYLF
+1240 HIATYLF

-1252 STKKRTT
+1252 STKKRPVAMATD
-1259 PLTQESDRFLHIMQQ
+1259 DRFLHIMQQ

-1315 FSDLRNS
+1315 FADLRNS

-1356 RFTQNLSAFRREVN
+1356 RFTQNLSVFRREVN
-1370 DSMKNSTY
+1370 DSMKNSSY
-1378 GVNSNDMM
+1378 GVNTNDMM

>member
-1 MQPLRLPCP
+1 MRD
-10 RSQPGKRPLPA
+10 PG
-21 AREKLFPMSFPFAAT
+21 
-36 RKAPDRK
+36 RK
-43 CQPGWGLQRQAPLPR
+43 
-58 RGHSAGANGPRFG
+58 
-71 FPGWSIL
+71 
-78 QVPVLSSLAREKSAS
+78 
-93 KSDMSVRQGW
+93 
-103 RFLMPP
+103 
-109 LLPGTL
+109 
-115 GCPGSR
+115 
-121 TRTMPLG
+121 
-128 RGSAPAGQARIPRS
+128 
-142 RLPGLHASRQGE
+142 
-154 LSRVLPGHSL
+154 
-164 LQCAPDHTL
+164 
-173 ARTHTRTRRASK
+173 
-185 TQAPSDSNPAR
+185 
-196 RSDRPGTLPSPP
+196 
-208 PGCPCG
+208 
-214 AIGEGF
+214 
-220 PSESPAAQSTA
+220 
-231 AASEERGSL
+231 
-240 SPARTAPVSARARG
+240 
-254 RTRPLSSVPCPLLR
+254 
-268 GDRRLLPPPAGKDCG
+268 
-283 HPRPGHSPTKRTM
+283 
-296 QKAFAKIMLQS
+296 S

-323 TATRLQAEKAL
+323 TTTRLQAEKAL

-415 TKLGWFDCQKDE
+415 TKLGWFDCQKDD
-427 YVFRNVI
+427 YVFRNAI

-441 QDSVEHCIIGVT
+441 QDSVEYCIIGVT

-463 QADTT
+463 
-468 HPLTKHRKI
+468 
-477 ASSFR
+477 
-482 DSSLFDIFTLSCNL
+482 
-496 LKQASGKNLNLN
+496 QASGKNLNLN

-652 PEVIRLIANF
+652 PDVIRLIANF

-733 DDTGLVQQQLD
+733 EDTGLVQQQLD

-771 YQELLQSAT
+771 YQELLQSAS
-780 ASPMDVAVQEGRLT
+780 ASPMDIAVQEGRLT

-993 LTAAFETVAQMF
+993 LTAAFEAVAQMF
-1005 STNTFNEQEAKRTLV
+1005 STNSFNEQEAKRTLV

-1105 ITTYGNRILTLGEVP
+1105 ITMYGNRILTLGEVP

-1259 PLTQESDRFLHIMQQ
+1259 PLNQESDRFLHIMQQ

>member
-1 MQPLRLPCP
+1 WNI
-10 RSQPGKRPLPA
+10 S
-21 AREKLFPMSFPFAAT
+21 
-36 RKAPDRK
+36 
-43 CQPGWGLQRQAPLPR
+43 
-58 RGHSAGANGPRFG
+58 
-71 FPGWSIL
+71 
-78 QVPVLSSLAREKSAS
+78 
-93 KSDMSVRQGW
+93 
-103 RFLMPP
+103 
-109 LLPGTL
+109 
-115 GCPGSR
+115 
-121 TRTMPLG
+121 
-128 RGSAPAGQARIPRS
+128 
-142 RLPGLHASRQGE
+142 
-154 LSRVLPGHSL
+154 
-164 LQCAPDHTL
+164 
-173 ARTHTRTRRASK
+173 
-185 TQAPSDSNPAR
+185 
-196 RSDRPGTLPSPP
+196 
-208 PGCPCG
+208 
-214 AIGEGF
+214 
-220 PSESPAAQSTA
+220 
-231 AASEERGSL
+231 
-240 SPARTAPVSARARG
+240 
-254 RTRPLSSVPCPLLR
+254 
-268 GDRRLLPPPAGKDCG
+268 
-283 HPRPGHSPTKRTM
+283 
-296 QKAFAKIMLQS
+296 S
-307 LAQLENLCKQL
+307 LAQLEILCKQL

-323 TATRLQAEKAL
+323 TTTRLQAEKAL

-348 LLLERGSSSYSQ
+348 LLLESGSSSYSQ
-360 LLAATCLTKLVSRTN
+360 LLAATCLSKLVSRTS

-400 ATFVT
+400 AAFVT

-415 TKLGWFDCQKDE
+415 TKLGWFDCQKED
-427 YVFRNVI
+427 YIFRNVI
-434 TDVTRFL
+434 VDVTRFL

-463 QADTT
+463 QADST

-521 LTHNCLNFDFI
+521 LAHNCLNFDFI

-562 QLFFDLYHSIPPSFS
+562 QLFFDLYHSIPPSLS

-613 ILENPQSLSDPNNY
+613 ILENPQSLSDLNNY

-733 DDTGLVQQQLD
+733 DDAGLVQQQLD

-771 YQELLQSAT
+771 YQELLQST
-780 ASPMDVAVQEGRLT
+780 NSSTMDIAVQEGRLT

-898 NLKYWGRCEP
+898 NLKYWGQCEP
-908 ITSKTLQL
+908 ITSKTLH
-916 LNDLSIGYSSVRK
+916 SVRK

-952 INNQSNLTDMR
+952 VNNQANLSDMR

-980 GEDEDQYEQFMLP
+980 GEDEDQFEQFMLP
-993 LTAAFETVAQMF
+993 LTAAFEAIAQMF

-1039 MMLFEWIYPSYM
+1039 MMLFDWIYPSYM

-1063 DPACTT
+1063 VPACTT

-1078 VHNRSQRLQ
+1078 VHNRSQRLQLQ

-1105 ITTYGNRILTLGEVP
+1105 ITTYGTNTPIIT
-1120 KDQVYALKLKGISI
+1120 
-1134 CFSMLKAALSGSY
+1134 
-1147 VNFGVFRLYGDDA
+1147 
-1160 LDNALQTFIKLLLSI
+1160 
-1175 PHSDL
+1175 H
-1180 LDYPKLSQSYYSLL
+1180 QSYYSLL

-1207 LEPHVIMY
+1207 LEPHVVMY

-1233 GCCSCLD
+1233 GCCSSLD

-1252 STKKRTT
+1252 STKKRAA
-1259 PLTQESDRFLHIMQQ
+1259 PMAQESDRFLHIMQQ

-1315 FSDLRNS
+1315 FADLRNS

-1356 RFTQNLSAFRREVN
+1356 RFTQNLSVFRREVN

>member
-1 MQPLRLPCP
+1 M
-10 RSQPGKRPLPA
+10 
-21 AREKLFPMSFPFAAT
+21 
-36 RKAPDRK
+36 
-43 CQPGWGLQRQAPLPR
+43 
-58 RGHSAGANGPRFG
+58 
-71 FPGWSIL
+71 
-78 QVPVLSSLAREKSAS
+78 
-93 KSDMSVRQGW
+93 
-103 RFLMPP
+103 
-109 LLPGTL
+109 TL
-115 GCPGSR
+115 HD
-121 TRTMPLG
+121 
-128 RGSAPAGQARIPRS
+128 I
-142 RLPGLHASRQGE
+142 
-154 LSRVLPGHSL
+154 
-164 LQCAPDHTL
+164 
-173 ARTHTRTRRASK
+173 K
-185 TQAPSDSNPAR
+185 
-196 RSDRPGTLPSPP
+196 
-208 PGCPCG
+208 
-214 AIGEGF
+214 
-220 PSESPAAQSTA
+220 
-231 AASEERGSL
+231 
-240 SPARTAPVSARARG
+240 
-254 RTRPLSSVPCPLLR
+254 
-268 GDRRLLPPPAGKDCG
+268 
-283 HPRPGHSPTKRTM
+283 
-296 QKAFAKIMLQS
+296 S

-496 LKQASGKNLNLN
+496 LKQVRKPSFNLNLN

-871 LYRRLSEVLGLND
+871 VISPLGC
-884 ETMVLSV
+884 VSV
-891 FIGKIIT
+891 VIRNPVI
-898 NLKYWGRCEP
+898 YWGRCEP

-916 LNDLSIGYSSVRK
+916 LNDLSIGYPFQKSCW

-1005 STNTFNEQEAKRTLV
+1005 STNTFNEQERTLV

>member
-1 MQPLRLPCP
+1 VGDHN
-10 RSQPGKRPLPA
+10 S
-21 AREKLFPMSFPFAAT
+21 
-36 RKAPDRK
+36 DYY
-43 CQPGWGLQRQAPLPR
+43 
-58 RGHSAGANGPRFG
+58 
-71 FPGWSIL
+71 
-78 QVPVLSSLAREKSAS
+78 SLE
-93 KSDMSVRQGW
+93 
-103 RFLMPP
+103 
-109 LLPGTL
+109 
-115 GCPGSR
+115 
-121 TRTMPLG
+121 
-128 RGSAPAGQARIPRS
+128 I
-142 RLPGLHASRQGE
+142 
-154 LSRVLPGHSL
+154 
-164 LQCAPDHTL
+164 
-173 ARTHTRTRRASK
+173 
-185 TQAPSDSNPAR
+185 
-196 RSDRPGTLPSPP
+196 
-208 PGCPCG
+208 
-214 AIGEGF
+214 
-220 PSESPAAQSTA
+220 
-231 AASEERGSL
+231 
-240 SPARTAPVSARARG
+240 
-254 RTRPLSSVPCPLLR
+254 
-268 GDRRLLPPPAGKDCG
+268 
-283 HPRPGHSPTKRTM
+283 
-296 QKAFAKIMLQS
+296 
-307 LAQLENLCKQL
+307 LCKQL

-323 TATRLQAEKAL
+323 TAVRHQAEKAL

-360 LLAATCLTKLVSRTN
+360 LLAATCLSKLVSRTS

-400 ATFVT
+400 AAFVT

-415 TKLGWFDCQKDE
+415 TKLGWFDCQKDD

-434 TDVTRFL
+434 ADVTRFL

-463 QADTT
+463 QVGCRHGFILHFADTT

-521 LTHNCLNFDFI
+521 LSYNCLNYDFI

-562 QLFFDLYHSIPPSFS
+562 QLFFNLYHSIPPSLS

-613 ILENPQSLSDPNNY
+613 ILANPQCLPDPNNY

-662 TVTSLQHWEFAPN
+662 TVTSLQVGVPGVTLLFPT
-675 SVHYLLS
+675 SVYLFTKMFNQTDFMEMFPTHKLTE
-682 LWQRLAASVPYVK
+682 LCVHVCRL
-695 ATEPHMLETYTP
+695 H
-707 EVTKAYITSRLE
+707 
-719 SVHIILRDGLEDPL
+719 RDGLEDPL
-733 DDTGLVQQQLD
+733 DDAGLVQQQLD

-759 LLVQLFDQSAQS
+759 LLVQLFDQAAQT
-771 YQELLQSAT
+771 YQELLQSTNSSAADIT
-780 ASPMDVAVQEGRLT
+780 VQEGRLT

-842 NEKLE
+842 NERLE

-898 NLKYWGRCEP
+898 NLKYWGHSYFSFSICVF
-908 ITSKTLQL
+908 L
-916 LNDLSIGYSSVRK
+916 LDLLFTYSSVRK

-952 INNQSNLTDMR
+952 VNNQSNLSDMR

-980 GEDEDQYEQFMLP
+980 GEDEDQFEQFMLP
-993 LTAAFETVAQMF
+993 LTAAFEAVAQML

-1039 MMLFEWIYPSYM
+1039 MMLFDWIYPAYM

-1120 KDQVYALKLKGISI
+1120 KDQVYGVKLKGVSV
-1134 CFSMLKAALSGSY
+1134 CFAMLKAVLSGNY

-1180 LDYPKLSQSYYSLL
+1180 LDYPKLSQSFYSLL

-1207 LEPHVIMY
+1207 LEPHVVMY

-1233 GCCSCLD
+1233 GCCSSLD

-1252 STKKRTT
+1252 STKKRPT
-1259 PLTQESDRFLHIMQQ
+1259 PMATDDRFLHIMQQ

-1315 FSDLRNS
+1315 FADLRNS

-1356 RFTQNLSAFRREVN
+1356 RFTQNLSVFRREVN

>member
-1 MQPLRLPCP
+1 TTEVWPQLLYLC
-10 RSQPGKRPLPA
+10 
-21 AREKLFPMSFPFAAT
+21 
-36 RKAPDRK
+36 RK
-43 CQPGWGLQRQAPLPR
+43 
-58 RGHSAGANGPRFG
+58 
-71 FPGWSIL
+71 
-78 QVPVLSSLAREKSAS
+78 
-93 KSDMSVRQGW
+93 SV
-103 RFLMPP
+103 
-109 LLPGTL
+109 T
-115 GCPGSR
+115 
-121 TRTMPLG
+121 
-128 RGSAPAGQARIPRS
+128 I
-142 RLPGLHASRQGE
+142 
-154 LSRVLPGHSL
+154 
-164 LQCAPDHTL
+164 
-173 ARTHTRTRRASK
+173 
-185 TQAPSDSNPAR
+185 
-196 RSDRPGTLPSPP
+196 
-208 PGCPCG
+208 
-214 AIGEGF
+214 
-220 PSESPAAQSTA
+220 
-231 AASEERGSL
+231 
-240 SPARTAPVSARARG
+240 
-254 RTRPLSSVPCPLLR
+254 
-268 GDRRLLPPPAGKDCG
+268 
-283 HPRPGHSPTKRTM
+283 
-296 QKAFAKIMLQS
+296 QS

-323 TATRLQAEKAL
+323 TTTRLQAEKAL

-415 TKLGWFDCQKDE
+415 TKLGWFDCQKDD
-427 YVFRNVI
+427 YVFRNAI

-441 QDSVEHCIIGVT
+441 QDSVEYCIIGVT

-463 QADTT
+463 QVSATAFLTEADTT

-719 SVHIILRDGLEDPL
+719 SVHIILSRDGLEDPL
-733 DDTGLVQQQLD
+733 EDTGLVQQQLD

-771 YQELLQSAT
+771 YQELLQSAS
-780 ASPMDVAVQEGRLT
+780 ASPMDIAVQEGRLT

-916 LNDLSIGYSSVRK
+916 LNDLSIGYPCLSQLLCTAGIVACHSQKHGHCCFHFNLALCVLNSVRK

-952 INNQSNLTDMR
+952 VNNQSNMTDMR

-993 LTAAFETVAQMF
+993 LTAAFEAVAQMF
-1005 STNTFNEQEAKRTLV
+1005 STNSFNEQEAKRTLV

-1105 ITTYGNRILTLGEVP
+1105 ITMYGNRILTLGEVP

-1259 PLTQESDRFLHIMQQ
+1259 PLNQESDRFLHIMQQ

>member
-1 MQPLRLPCP
+1 M
-10 RSQPGKRPLPA
+10 A
-21 AREKLFPMSFPFAAT
+21 
-36 RKAPDRK
+36 
-43 CQPGWGLQRQAPLPR
+43 
-58 RGHSAGANGPRFG
+58 
-71 FPGWSIL
+71 
-78 QVPVLSSLAREKSAS
+78 
-93 KSDMSVRQGW
+93 
-103 RFLMPP
+103 
-109 LLPGTL
+109 
-115 GCPGSR
+115 
-121 TRTMPLG
+121 
-128 RGSAPAGQARIPRS
+128 
-142 RLPGLHASRQGE
+142 
-154 LSRVLPGHSL
+154 
-164 LQCAPDHTL
+164 DH
-173 ARTHTRTRRASK
+173 
-185 TQAPSDSNPAR
+185 
-196 RSDRPGTLPSPP
+196 
-208 PGCPCG
+208 
-214 AIGEGF
+214 
-220 PSESPAAQSTA
+220 
-231 AASEERGSL
+231 
-240 SPARTAPVSARARG
+240 V
-254 RTRPLSSVPCPLLR
+254 
-268 GDRRLLPPPAGKDCG
+268 
-283 HPRPGHSPTKRTM
+283 
-296 QKAFAKIMLQS
+296 QS
-307 LAQLENLCKQL
+307 LAQLEILCKQL
-318 YETTD
+318 YETTE
-323 TATRLQAEKAL
+323 TGVRLQAEKAL

-360 LLAATCLTKLVSRTN
+360 LLAATCLSKLVSRTS

-400 ATFVT
+400 AEFVT
-405 QALIQLYARI
+405 QALIQLYSRI
-415 TKLGWFDCQKDE
+415 TKLGWFDCQKDD

-434 TDVTRFL
+434 ADVTRFL

-463 QADTT
+463 QADTS

-496 LKQASGKNLNLN
+496 LKQVCVWWWQSILAFWVIFLA
-508 DESQHGL
+508 EPY
-515 LMQLLK
+515 
-521 LTHNCLNFDFI
+521 F
-532 GTSTDE
+532 
-538 SSDDLCTVQIPTSW
+538 SDPTSCAST
-552 RSAFLDSSTL
+552 SAAV
-562 QLFFDLYHSIPPSFS
+562 
-577 PLVLSCLVQIASVRR
+577 LV
-592 SLFNNAERAK
+592 F
-602 FLSHLVDGVKR
+602 
-613 ILENPQSLSDPNNY
+613 QSLSDPNNY

-695 ATEPHMLETYTP
+695 ATEPHLLETYTP

-719 SVHIILRDGLEDPL
+719 SVCIILRDGLEDPL
-733 DDTGLVQQQLD
+733 DDAGLVQQQLD

-759 LLVQLFDQSAQS
+759 LLVQLFDQSAQT
-771 YQELLQSAT
+771 YQELLQST
-780 ASPMDVAVQEGRLT
+780 NSSTIDITVQEGRLT

-842 NEKLE
+842 NERLE

-871 LYRRLSEVLGLND
+871 VSTFTVTTHTLLCFRP
-884 ETMVLSV
+884 ET
-891 FIGKIIT
+891 IT
-898 NLKYWGRCEP
+898 NLKYWGQCEP

-916 LNDLSIGYSSVRK
+916 LNDLSIGYPLPK

-952 INNQSNLTDMR
+952 VNNQSNLSDMR

-980 GEDEDQYEQFMLP
+980 GEDEDQFEQFMLP
-993 LTAAFETVAQMF
+993 LTAAFEAVAQMF

-1039 MMLFEWIYPSYM
+1039 MMLFDWIYPAYM

-1063 DPACTT
+1063 VPACTT

-1105 ITTYGNRILTLGEVP
+1105 ITTYGNRILTIGEVP
-1120 KDQVYALKLKGISI
+1120 KDQVYSVKLKGVSV
-1134 CFSMLKAALSGSY
+1134 CFSMLKAVLSGNY

-1180 LDYPKLSQSYYSLL
+1180 LDYPKLSQSFYSLL

-1207 LEPHVIMY
+1207 LEPHVVMY

-1224 TALDTMVCT
+1224 TALGNIYIHTAPH
-1233 GCCSCLD
+1233 L
-1240 HIVTYLF
+1240 
-1247 KQLSR
+1247 
-1252 STKKRTT
+1252 
-1259 PLTQESDRFLHIMQQ
+1259 
-1274 HPEMIQQMLSTVLN
+1274 LN

-1315 FSDLRNS
+1315 FADLRNS

-1356 RFTQNLSAFRREVN
+1356 RFTQNLSVFRREVN
-1370 DSMKNSTY
+1370 DSMKNSSY